1 MQIRKHN
8 YLIFCQKLKSH
19 DRPYIIYVLHITCD
33 IFLESPGYKEP
44 YGNAMG
50 QIPMSN
56 QNHLIFL
63 EQGVGES
70 KAVGVERGI
79 YCD

>member
-1 MQIRKHN
+1 MRLWFDIGFGLPPQPDFSSIDYEVTTDHK
-8 YLIFCQKLKSH
+8 
-19 DRPYIIYVLHITCD
+19 CD